1 MNVSEGDKAV
11 IVFSINPENIG
22 RIVNVVEY
30 IGKFSEREQF
40 QYRGRPC
47 MALITDHQWWI
58 EAEDLTIGL
67 GPSPRAYIADSWL
80 RKITPPEISI
90 KKKESKELDVNAII

>member
-1 MNVSEGDKAV
+1 MNVSEGDRAV
-11 IVFSINPENIG
+11 IIFSIHPENIG

-30 IGKFSEREQF
+30 IGEFTEREKFQF
-40 QYRGRPC
+40 RGQPC

-58 EAEDLTIGL
+58 EAEDLKIGL

-80 RKITPPEISI
+80 RKIEKQKISS
-90 KKKESKELDVNAII
+90 KQKESKELDVSA